1 MANLK
6 PMEGSSNSNSNN
18 KKFKHGAGSVQ
29 PLLSNHH
36 NSDNKKAQHKPL
48 KKIRKDS
55 LKSSGFE
62 TETSCCHD
70 HDHDHHHHHP
80 VEKGQQH
87 MICFGER
94 LDAAAAAT
102 TRKTKLYRGVRQ
114 RQWGKW
120 VAEIRLP
127 RNPNRSRLWLGTF
140 TTAEEAALAYDREA
154 FRLRGFAATLN
165 FPHLFLA
172 PNNPNHDDDQQQKL
186 ITDHH
191 SSSAASGN
199 LDLDG
204 LTQYD
209 FPNGINSFP
218 CTPFYGWPDNNMI
231 GDHHLNQSESSY
243 SDYHPFQ
250 LQNYQE

>member
-1 MANLK
+1 
-6 PMEGSSNSNSNN
+6 MEASSSSN
-18 KKFKHGAGSVQ
+18 KKFKHGAGSLQ

-36 NSDNKKAQHKPL
+36 NSDNKKPQHKPL
-48 KKIRKDS
+48 KKIQKDS
-55 LKSSGFE
+55 LKSSRFCLGE

-70 HDHDHHHHHP
+70 HHHP

-87 MICFGER
+87 MICFGQR
-94 LDAAAAAT
+94 LDAAAAT
-102 TRKTKLYRGVRQ
+102 TKTKLYRGVRQ

-154 FRLRGFAATLN
+154 FKLRGFTATLN
-165 FPHLFLA
+165 FPHLFLT
-172 PNNPNHDDDQQQKL
+172 PNPPDDDDQQQKL

-191 SSSAASGN
+191 SAASGN

-204 LTQYD
+204 LTEYD

-218 CTPFYGWPDNNMI
+218 CTPFYSWPDNNMI
-231 GDHHLNQSESSY
+231 GDDHLHQSESSY
-243 SDYHPFQ
+243 SNYDSMQ